1 METVEDG
8 RSALERSSQG
18 ALDLIVLDLTLPVLD
33 GLDVCWKLREGGVST
48 PILLLT
54 ARKRLED
61 KLRGFELGA
70 DDYLTKPFEASELV
84 ARLKALL
91 RWRTAG
97 IAGQPLYR
105 FGSYWLDP
113 GSKEIRRAGESIPLT
128 LKEYQLLE
136 FLLRHP
142 REVVSRSRLLR
153 EVWNYDER
161 YHSTRTVDVHVGFLR
176 RKIEPDPKNPRFI
189 RTAFGMGYRF
199 VPD

>member
-1 METVEDG
+1 METVGDG
-8 RSALERSSQG
+8 PSALKRSSQG
-18 ALDLIVLDLTLPVLD
+18 ALDLIVLDLTLPGLD
-33 GLDVCWKLREGGVST
+33 GLDVCWKLREDGVAT
-48 PILLLT
+48 PILMLT
-54 ARKRLED
+54 ARKRLEE

-70 DDYLTKPFEASELV
+70 DDYLTKPFETAELV

-91 RWRTAG
+91 RWRTVET
-97 IAGQPLYR
+97 AGQPVYR
-105 FGSYWLDP
+105 FGSSWLDP
-113 GSKEIRRAGESIPLT
+113 NSKEIRRPGESVPLT

-153 EVWNYDER
+153 EIWNYDER
-161 YHSTRTVDVHVGFLR
+161 FHSTRTVDVHVGFLR
-176 RKIEPDPKNPRFI
+176 RKIESDPKNPRFL

>member
-1 METVEDG
+1 METVGDG
-8 RSALERSSQG
+8 RSALERSSRG
-18 ALDLIVLDLTLPVLD
+18 ALDLIVLDLTLPVID
-33 GLDVCWKLREGGVST
+33 GLDVCGKLREDGVST
-48 PILLLT
+48 PILMLT

-70 DDYLTKPFEASELV
+70 DDYLTKPFEAAELV

-91 RWRTAG
+91 RWRTVE
-97 IAGQPLYR
+97 IAGQPVYR
-105 FGSYWLDP
+105 FGSCWLDP
-113 GSKEIRRAGESIPLT
+113 SSREVRRPGESVPLT

-153 EVWNYDER
+153 EIWNYDER
-161 YHSTRTVDVHVGFLR
+161 FHSTRTVDVHVGFLR
-176 RKIEPDPKNPRFI
+176 RKIESDPKNPRFL